1 LRGARAAPLFAVFRT
16 EVLLNTKRVAPYAML
31 ALFAGNALLWWGWGP
46 AVSLGWA
53 TNSDFVI
60 VRSFTGFSF
69 MTLPLFTAV
78 LMGDP
83 VARDFRV
90 GVSPLVFSKPLGR
103 GQYLAGKFLGN
114 FFVLVCCQAAFAL
127 TFALLQGFRR
137 PGLVVGP
144 ARLAPYFKHFL
155 LLVVVTHL
163 GLAAFYFAVGTL
175 TRNARV
181 VYALAAS
188 FYPLYIAYQ
197 AVLLRGLPTRWRVA
211 LDPLLMN
218 WADTPGKAPGGVWLD
233 AGAINRLAY
242 TYGADALANRALV
255 LLLAAGILGLLY
267 LRFSTTE
274 RAGKHSADKGP
285 TTIGLGAD
293 DEGLFKGETID
304 ETSVRNA
311 PVFVGSEPGFDG
323 DRRALEVER
332 VTKGEAPTKKDVATK
347 KKAVALPEVQ
357 TLTRGARAGLRQLGA
372 AVVVELRLLFA
383 ERSLLVLLP
392 LSTLASVAGLV
403 YFDAAPD
410 PSYSAA
416 YAARTADS
424 FILFMA
430 AVAVFYTGEA
440 MHRDRELRV
449 EPVLWS
455 MPAPNSALLLSKF
468 VTNFLLTAAAAALVG
483 VAASALQLYKGHA
496 PVEPLTYFKTYSLIL
511 MPGAAFMI
519 AAATVLNVTLRD
531 KHLAYAACLAL
542 GGGLF
547 YLYNLGL
554 DHPLYNPL
562 LYGLWAPADLTG
574 ATGRLPQL
582 FTHRLYCLAL
592 AALCLSLAHL
602 FYGRASGKGLRA
614 GGRLGG
620 RVWPALT
627 ALASAA
633 AAVATGLL
641 VFAGR

>member
-1 LRGARAAPLFAVFRT
+1 
-16 EVLLNTKRVAPYAML
+16 VLLGTKRVAPYAML

-46 AVSLGWA
+46 AASNGWSI
-53 TNSDFVI
+53 NSDSFI
-60 VRSFTGFSF
+60 ARSQVVYSF
-69 MTLPLFTAV
+69 MTLPFFTAV
-78 LMGDP
+78 IMGDP
-83 VARDFRV
+83 VARDFRA
-90 GVSPLVFSKPLGR
+90 GIAPLILSKPLGR
-103 GQYLAGKFLGN
+103 GSYLAGKFLGN
-114 FFVLVCCQAAFAL
+114 FFVLVCCQAAFPL
-127 TFALLQGFRR
+127 TFALLQPFRR
-137 PGLVVGP
+137 PGMLAQP
-144 ARLAPYFKHFL
+144 ARVVPYLEHFL
-155 LLVVVTHL
+155 LAVVVSHAL
-163 GLAAFYFAVGTL
+163 LAAVYFTVGTL
-175 TRNARV
+175 TRNAKI

-197 AVLLRGLPTRWRVA
+197 TVVLRGLPARWRVA

-218 WADTPGKAPGGVWLD
+218 WADAPIKAARGGWLP
-233 AGAINRLAY
+233 AETVNRLVY
-242 TYGADALANRALV
+242 TYDGDVLINRALM
-255 LLLAAGILGLLY
+255 LLAAACILTVLHR
-267 LRFSTTE
+267 RFSTDE
-274 RAGKHSADKGP
+274 HAGRRSADAGP

-304 ETSVRNA
+304 GTFVRGGPSVA
-311 PVFVGSEPGFDG
+311 GGKPGFDR
-323 DRRALEVER
+323 DRSAHEAEA
-332 VTKGEAPTKKDVATK
+332 TAKGEGATR
-347 KKAVALPEVQ
+347 KAVALPEVR

-403 YFDAAPD
+403 YFEAAPD

-424 FILFMA
+424 FLIFMA

-440 MHRDRELRV
+440 IHRDRELRV

-455 MPAPNSALLLSKF
+455 APAPNSALLLSKF

-483 VAASALQLYKGHA
+483 TASAALQLYKGHA
-496 PVEPLTYFKTYSLIL
+496 PLEPSDYFKTYSLIL

-519 AAATVLNVTLRD
+519 AAATLLNVTLRD
-531 KHLAYAACLAL
+531 KYLAYAACLAL

-554 DHPLYNPL
+554 NHPLYNPL

-574 ATGRLPQL
+574 ANRRLPQL
-582 FTHRLYCLAL
+582 LTHRLYCLAL

-602 FYGRASGKGLRA
+602 FFGRASGKGLSA
-614 GGRLGG
+614 GGRLKG
-620 RVWPALT
+620 RGWAALA

-633 AAVATGLL
+633 AAFVTGLL